1 MITVAK
7 GLTSAYAPMGAVLV
21 HDRVAE
27 PYFRPGQA
35 LSHGLTFGGHPLA
48 AAIALRNLE
57 IFERDKIL
65 DGVRELA
72 PHLGARMRELAK
84 LDIVEEV
91 RGDGFFYA
99 AELAV
104 DDLAPI
110 TAGLLDAGLI
120 ARTDSRG
127 KPVVQIAPP
136 LVCERAHLDEIVD
149 KLGNVLSES
158 LQKH

>member
-1 MITVAK
+1 
-7 GLTSAYAPMGAVLV
+7 
-21 HDRVAE
+21 
-27 PYFRPGQA
+27 
-35 LSHGLTFGGHPLA
+35 
-48 AAIALRNLE
+48 
-57 IFERDKIL
+57 
-65 DGVRELA
+65 
-72 PHLGARMRELAK
+72 MRALAK
-84 LDIVEEV
+84 LDVVKEV

-99 AELAV
+99 AELVV

-136 LVCERAHLDEIVD
+136 LVCEREHLDEIVD
-149 KLGNVLSES
+149 RIGDVLGES